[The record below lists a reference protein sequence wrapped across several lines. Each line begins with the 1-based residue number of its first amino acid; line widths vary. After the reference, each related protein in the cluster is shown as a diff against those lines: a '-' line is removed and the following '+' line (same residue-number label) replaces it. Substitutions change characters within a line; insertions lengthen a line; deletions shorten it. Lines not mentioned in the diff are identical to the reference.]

1 MIGNI
6 FDNDKKDGIFDNEK
20 FMQAL
25 LANLKKLPKKEK
37 DLWVAACLEN
47 DYTKVKELLATGV
60 NVNTKLPNKA
70 TLLHMVKDPK
80 IAEMLLDAGAD
91 IEARDGKGNTPL
103 LHQMVVEFTRSMYL
117 SIEIFSESTKME
129 TAVSELLIQRGA
141 NVKTTN
147 DYGCTP
153 LHFAPTP
160 KIAEELIKK
169 GAKVNAEMRP
179 LLFSVTPLD
188 LQCCRGLRYIR
199 DINKEGFRFD
209 HSTLVDGEMK
219 YDMGNIAF
227 DTGHVISKNG
237 GNVAAFSFFSSENE
251 GLLKKY
257 LKKVIMTDEESEIMN
272 KYLKKFQTDEATDEN
287 KKDSK
292 AQTSEKVAVA
302 KVLNNFIRNDIIDDL
317 SSHQGKPLNTLAKS
331 GEYYQEKDNLSAA
344 AFLSSNKG
352 KTC

>member
-1 MIGNI
+1 MINI
-6 FDNDKKDGIFDNEK
+6 FDNDNKKDGIFDNEK

-37 DLWVAACLEN
+37 DLWTAVCLEN

-60 NVNTKLPNKA
+60 NVNTKLSNKA

-91 IEARDGKGNTPL
+91 MEARDGKGNTPL
-103 LHQMVVEFTRSMYL
+103 LHQMVVEYVRSMYL
-117 SIEIFSESTKME
+117 SIENFSEATKME

-147 DYGCTP
+147 NYGCTP

-160 KIAEELIKK
+160 KIAEELIKR

-179 LLFSVTPLD
+179 LLFTVTPLD

-199 DINKEGFRFD
+199 DINKGGFRFD
-209 HSTLVDGEMK
+209 HSTIVDGEMK

-227 DTGHVISKNG
+227 DTGRVISKNG
-237 GNVAAFSFFSSENE
+237 GNIAAFSFFSSENE

-257 LKKVIMTDEESEIMN
+257 LKKVIMTDEEAEIMN
-272 KYLKKFQTDEATDEN
+272 KYLKEFQTAEATDEN
-287 KKDSK
+287 KKDAK
-292 AQTSEKVAVA
+292 AQASEKVAVA
-302 KVLNNFIRNDIIDDL
+302 KVLNDFIRNDIIDDL
-317 SSHQGKPLNTLAKS
+317 SSYQGKPLNTLAQS
-331 GEYYQEKDNLSAA
+331 GEILPDKDLPTEV
-344 AFLSSNKG
+344 FLSSNKE